1 MNTQF
6 KTIDEYINSFPDDI
20 QLILET
26 MRQTIRKAAPE
37 SIEVISY
44 RMPDYK
50 LNGSLVWFAA
60 FKNHI
65 GFYPTS
71 SGVEAFKIEL
81 SSYKTSKGAI
91 QFPLDKPIPY
101 DLVEKN
107 CIISSKGE
115 FSKKENIKQF
125 ILGVY
130 NA

>member
-6 KTIDEYINSFPDDI
+6 KTIDEYINTFPEDVQI
-20 QLILET
+20 ILKK
-26 MRQTIRKAAPE
+26 MRHTIRKAAPE
-37 SIEVISY
+37 VSEVISY
-44 RMPDYK
+44 RMPGFK

-71 SGVEAFKIEL
+71 SGIEAFKNEL

-101 DLVEKN
+101 DLVEK
-107 CIISSKGE
+107 IVL
-115 FSKKENIKQF
+115 FRVKENLAKKKT
-125 ILGVY
+125 Y
-130 NA
+130 SSSS